1 MKYEHSFN
9 IGTIRLLNNLVTKEN
24 WEEMKTEIK
33 TKIVSKNLWLRL
45 VLVEIS
51 TKFLA

>member
-33 TKIVSKNLWLRL
+33 TKIVSKKPMVAL
-45 VLVEIS
+45 VLAEIS
-51 TKFLA
+51 TKF